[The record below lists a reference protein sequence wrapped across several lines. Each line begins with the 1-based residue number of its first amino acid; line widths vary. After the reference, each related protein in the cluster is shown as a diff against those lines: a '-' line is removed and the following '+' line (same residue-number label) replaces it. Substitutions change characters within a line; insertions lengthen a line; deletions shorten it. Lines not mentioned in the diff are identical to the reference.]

1 MHCWFLSTLLS
12 CTVRC
17 LPLSH
22 ATACK
27 FIISGLYRLIM
38 QGVSEQDL
46 SHPPA
51 LSVLISS
58 LFRSHLTLVSHLL
71 LLLLFF
77 STAFP
82 EMRGSLLFNQSFVTL
97 PVDWSYVEL
106 LLVTPLPII
115 FWVMLLEPDLSSSH
129 SQLWYIVKRGDN
141 RFSRSSRFR

>member
-1 MHCWFLSTLLS
+1 MHCWFLSTLLLS

-27 FIISGLYRLIM
+27 FIISGLYGLIM

-51 LSVLISS
+51 LSFLLHSLCPHQFTFSISPDS
-58 LFRSHLTLVSHLL
+58 CFTPPPSS
-71 LLLLFF
+71 FF

-106 LLVTPLPII
+106 LLVTP
-115 FWVMLLEPDLSSSH
+115 
-129 SQLWYIVKRGDN
+129 
-141 RFSRSSRFR
+141 